1 MAYAAGI
8 EQFVATVNTAL
19 PPDYYKLSVERQ
31 RALYDSL
38 TDVLFL
44 VACYCPDAAMAADQ
58 YVSPLLGGKFH
69 DLPPAYVVV
78 CEQDSLR
85 VDAEKYVEMLRANG
99 IPVRYVLEP
108 GMVHAPVRARRQR
121 VRRRHDPAVLRG
133 GGAGRG
139 REGAR

>member
-19 PPDYYKLSVERQ
+19 PPDYYKLPVERQ

-38 TDVLFL
+38 AEVLPIPLPENFTWR
-44 VACYCPDAAMAADQ
+44 DATGEHEGRPFRVRIDEPARRTGRGVVF
-58 YVSPLLGGKFH
+58 YVRGGGF
-69 DLPPAYVVV
+69 V
-78 CEQDSLR
+78 
-85 VDAEKYVEMLRANG
+85 
-99 IPVRYVLEP
+99 IPVRYVPEP

-121 VRRRHDPAVLRG
+121 ARRRHDPAVLRG